1 MKQNEL
7 FSAFAKQ
14 ARQHHLQKSRTM
26 LAERIAMGRSARRK
40 QPMSQVSNKV
50 IEKWVAAAR
59 RGR

>member
-14 ARQHHLQKSRTM
+14 ARQHHQQKSLSV
-26 LAERIAMGRSARRK
+26 LAKRIAIGRSARRK
-40 QPMSQVSNKV
+40 QPTSQASNKV